1 MAAPKETCG
10 VFGLARLS
18 PSHSRVPSAR
28 EMPLGRAGSLAPEIM
43 VSLSRKWSAWNNVDH
58 ASILYPSHEAKY
70 PLPTKISCNFPKKD
84 KATQGLCEM
93 HNHMGSNASN
103 STMRYPLS
111 RNAQQGLVS
120 LSSYKP

>member
-28 EMPLGRAGSLAPEIM
+28 EMPLGRTRSLPTGTM
-43 VSLSRKWSAWNNVDH
+43 VSLNEKWSAWNHVDH
-58 ASILYPSHEAKY
+58 ASILYPSHEAEY
-70 PLPTKISCNFPKKD
+70 PLPTKISCNFPKRD

-93 HNHMGSNASN
+93 LNHMGFNASN
-103 STMRYPLS
+103 STICYSMS